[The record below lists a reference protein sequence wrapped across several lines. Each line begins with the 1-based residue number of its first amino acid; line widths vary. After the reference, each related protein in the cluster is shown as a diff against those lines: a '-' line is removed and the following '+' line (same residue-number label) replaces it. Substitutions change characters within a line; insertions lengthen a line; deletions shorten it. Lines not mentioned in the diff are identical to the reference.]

1 VCTLCTAQVLFLS
14 NWPIYVLRL
23 ANLHLTQILVSIL
36 GGSILGVKF
45 LDPLAGLLVSV
56 MILKAGAESGY
67 QRYLDCLSRS
77 YISPWFIII
86 SCKSKWFVCVW
97 DWHLNKF
104 LLLWCLLSRTFWNL
118 SFFLKKPNNMLMKKE
133 ILMKHKM
140 YLIRQNIEHAYSGH
154 RNVLDTIK

>member
-23 ANLHLTQILVSIL
+23 ANLHLTQILVSML

-77 YISPWFIII
+77 YVSPWFIII
-86 SCKSKWFVCVW
+86 SCKSKWFVCVCVCEIDIW
-97 DWHLNKF
+97 ISF
-104 LLLWCLLSRTFWNL
+104 CYYGVSMSRTFWNL
-118 SFFLKKPNNMLMKKE
+118 SFFWKSQTLC
-133 ILMKHKM
+133 
-140 YLIRQNIEHAYSGH
+140 
-154 RNVLDTIK
+154 